1 MVARTAFFSIIIIGD
16 ELLTGSK
23 VDSNSTFISAKLAEI
38 GVDVKTIMTVGDD
51 EKEIIDALG
60 FCVTRSDGVIVSGGL
75 GPTSDDKT
83 KDAICK
89 FVEVNMVEHKEILD
103 DIKQRF
109 SKRGVDMPEPNK
121 EQAYQPEGAILFRN
135 PVGTAY
141 GFEVYK
147 DEKPIIALPGVP
159 AEMKAIM
166 VESVIPSLKEK
177 GFGLSDLHILDAKVV
192 GLAESAVYDA
202 VGPLRE
208 WAEKRESICLAY
220 YPHFVDVTV
229 RVKVRGEEEFAEKM
243 FKEAKSILEDILGEK
258 LYGYGEDGLEVVVG
272 KLLRQNGMTIS
283 TAESC
288 TGGLVSN
295 RIVSVPGAS
304 DYFLGGVVAYSNEAK
319 SNLLGVSEK
328 TLSTFGAVSP
338 ETAEEMALGVRKKF
352 ASNIAVSTTG
362 IAGPTGGTAEKPVGL
377 VYVGW
382 SYDNELGSKKL
393 MLGEMTRDRVRLY
406 TSQMALDVARR
417 ILSGMSLE

>member
-1 MVARTAFFSIIIIGD
+1 
-16 ELLTGSK
+16 
-23 VDSNSTFISAKLAEI
+23 
-38 GVDVKTIMTVGDD
+38 
-51 EKEIIDALG
+51 
-60 FCVTRSDGVIVSGGL
+60 
-75 GPTSDDKT
+75 
-83 KDAICK
+83 
-89 FVEVNMVEHKEILD
+89 
-103 DIKQRF
+103 
-109 SKRGVDMPEPNK
+109 
-121 EQAYQPEGAILFRN
+121 
-135 PVGTAY
+135 
-141 GFEVYK
+141 
-147 DEKPIIALPGVP
+147 
-159 AEMKAIM
+159 
-166 VESVIPSLKEK
+166 
-177 GFGLSDLHILDAKVV
+177 
-192 GLAESAVYDA
+192 
-202 VGPLRE
+202 
-208 WAEKRESICLAY
+208 
-220 YPHFVDVTV
+220 
-229 RVKVRGEEEFAEKM
+229 
-243 FKEAKSILEDILGEK
+243 K
-258 LYGYGEDGLEVVVG
+258 LYGYGEDGLEIVVG

-406 TSQMALDVARR
+406 TSQMALDVTRR